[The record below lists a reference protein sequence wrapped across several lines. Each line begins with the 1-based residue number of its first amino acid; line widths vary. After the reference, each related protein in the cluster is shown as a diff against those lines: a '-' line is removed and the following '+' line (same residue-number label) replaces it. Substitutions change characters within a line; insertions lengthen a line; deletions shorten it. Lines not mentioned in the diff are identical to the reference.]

1 MSSTYNTFD
10 LWPVPSSPPTPLAP
24 NRLPGTSP
32 QSTEKLRELLKINH
46 ENWHT
51 FYDEAGRHNHISH
64 HLLALWSMGA
74 DAEILQKGYDLHSQ
88 LQKPKGDPKEV
99 ITRENF
105 VDHLADRSYYKGYVD
120 FFTGVMR
127 EKGSIATLEEFIF
140 SDEMNLQN
148 VDEDRKVPEMLDH
161 FHSGILHPLIHV
173 GNGVEFGLPGM
184 IVEGLAQTA
193 VSKAGNEHIVPRAM
207 FEYHSDREGVHVL
220 NILARVYEDRSL
232 SVNETLP
239 TEVKDD
245 MAASLLQYAL
255 DWLPDLRPSLEL
267 AQEKVKELEWACTI
281 MYAIPGFK
289 AGKDFNADFIAMHLV
304 TSSLFLSS
312 LVASLSPRSRAL
324 LLRTQLA
331 QCLLVWTRLG
341 KPRLDIAGFYAADTA
356 HPNTLNQPL
365 SPPAP
370 SKFAL
375 PSSTSPLAVN
385 PNPWFFILRQ
395 ALVHPDD
402 HVSKTI
408 RTLNHYA
415 SKYGSVPAGYFGER
429 ARELEDADKLDGT
442 LFVRAAGLT
451 MNRLAREVEELPP
464 HYTFWDRKAFSEGEE
479 KDIFAIFDLN

>member
-1 MSSTYNTFD
+1 MSSAHNIFD
-10 LWPVPSSPPTPLAP
+10 LWPVPSLPPTPLAP

-32 QSTEKLRELLKINH
+32 QSTEKLRELLRINH

-51 FYDEAGRHNHISH
+51 FYDEMGRHNHISH

-74 DAEILQKGYDLHSQ
+74 DAEILQKGYDLHVQ
-88 LQKPKGDPKEV
+88 LQKPKGDPKEA
-99 ITRENF
+99 ITKENF
-105 VDHLADRSYYKGYVD
+105 VDHLADRSYYKAYVD
-120 FFTGVMR
+120 FFTKVVS
-127 EKGSIATLEEFIF
+127 EKGGVAALEEYLF
-140 SDEMNLQN
+140 SDEMNLQDFN
-148 VDEDRKVPEMLDH
+148 ENREVPEMLDH

-173 GNGVEFGLPGM
+173 GGGVEFGLPGM
-184 IVEGLAQTA
+184 IVEGLAETA
-193 VSKAGNEHIVPRAM
+193 VNSAGNKHIVPRAM
-207 FEYHSDREGVHVL
+207 FEYHSEREGVHAL
-220 NILARVYEDRSL
+220 NILARVYQDGSL
-232 SVNETLP
+232 SVNEKLL

-255 DWLPDLRPSLEL
+255 NWLPDLHPSLEL
-267 AQEKVKELEWACTI
+267 AQEKVGELEWASTI

-289 AGKDFNADFIAMHLV
+289 AGEDFNADFVAMHLV

-341 KPRLDIAGFYAADTA
+341 KPKLDIAGFYAADTA
-356 HPNTLNQPL
+356 HPNTLNISL

-415 SKYGSVPAGYFGER
+415 TKYGTVPAGYFGET
-429 ARELEDADKLDGT
+429 AKELEGADKLDGT

-451 MNRLAREVEELPP
+451 VNRLAREVEELPP
-464 HYTFWDRKAFSEGEE
+464 YHTFWDRRTFKEGGE
-479 KDIFAIFDLN
+479 KDIFAIFDIK